1 MRNLHDLD
9 RHRVMRGALIEQRF
23 GGYTGDGTC
32 GAFLLHSPTDGGLLR
47 IIAASDGH
55 WEHVSVSRRDRCPTW
70 AEMEHVKRQ
79 FFNDDETAIEL
90 HVPPS
95 EHINVHAHC
104 LHMWRPCDGSIPLPP
119 SIYV

>member
-9 RHRVMRGALIEQRF
+9 RHRVRRGKLIEHF

-32 GAFLLHSPTDGGLLR
+32 GAFLICSPVDGGLLR
-47 IIAASDGH
+47 VIAANDGT

-70 AEMEHVKRQ
+70 AEMEHIKRR
-79 FFNDDETAIEL
+79 FFHDDETAFEL

-95 EHINVHAHC
+95 EHINMHSHC
-104 LHMWRPCDGSIPLPP
+104 LHMWRPCDGSIPMPP
-119 SIYV
+119 SILV